1 VLKIAVITAS
11 DRAYSGEYEDMSGP
25 KIKEIIEKSG
35 INSIVSVTVVPD
47 EKDLLKKEI
56 EWNLDKDYIITTGGT
71 GLSKRDI
78 TPEVTRSLC
87 DVELPGIA
95 EMLRTESYKET
106 KFSVFS
112 RGTAGIIKKTIIINF
127 PGSVKAVTLC
137 TELIIPV
144 LEHGISML
152 HGGKH

>member
-1 VLKIAVITAS
+1 MLKIAVITAS
-11 DRAYSGEYEDMSGP
+11 DRAYNGEYEDRSGP

-35 INSIVSVTVVPD
+35 IEVAVSLSIVPD
-47 EKDLLKKEI
+47 EKGILKKEI

-71 GLSKRDI
+71 GISDRDI

-87 DVELPGIA
+87 DKELPGIT
-95 EMLRTESYKET
+95 EMLRSESYKET
-106 KFSVFS
+106 KFAVFS
-112 RGTAGIIKKTIIINF
+112 RGIAGIRKKTIIINF

-137 TELIIPV
+137 TKLILPV

-152 HGGKH
+152 NGGKH

>member
-1 VLKIAVITAS
+1 MLKIAVITAS
-11 DRAYSGEYEDMSGP
+11 DRAYSGEYEDRSGP
-25 KIKEIIEKSG
+25 KIKEIIEGSDVG
-35 INSIVSVTVVPD
+35 AIVSLTVVPD
-47 EKDLLKKEI
+47 EKVLLKKEI

-71 GLSKRDI
+71 GISKRDI

-87 DVELPGIA
+87 DIELPGIA

-112 RGTAGIIKKTIIINF
+112 RGTAGLIKKTIIINF
-127 PGSVKAVTLC
+127 PGSVKAVILC
-137 TELIIPV
+137 TNLILPV

>member
-1 VLKIAVITAS
+1 MLKIAVITAS
-11 DRAYSGEYEDMSGP
+11 DRSYSGEYEDRSGP
-25 KIKEIIEKSG
+25 KIKEIIDGSDVKA
-35 INSIVSVTVVPD
+35 IVSVTVVPD
-47 EKDLLKKEI
+47 EKALLKKEI

-71 GLSKRDI
+71 GISRRDI

-87 DVELPGIA
+87 EMELPGIT
-95 EMLRTESYKET
+95 EMLRAESYKET
-106 KFSVFS
+106 KYSVFS

-137 TELIIPV
+137 TKLILPI

-152 HGGKH
+152 QGGKH

>member
-1 VLKIAVITAS
+1 MLKIAVITAS
-11 DRAYSGEYEDMSGP
+11 DRSYSGEYEDRSGP
-25 KIKEIIEKSG
+25 KIKEIIDGSDVKA
-35 INSIVSVTVVPD
+35 IVSVTVVPD
-47 EKDLLKKEI
+47 EKALLKKEI

-71 GLSKRDI
+71 GISRRDI

-87 DVELPGIA
+87 EMELPGIA
-95 EMLRTESYKET
+95 EMLRAESYKET
-106 KFSVFS
+106 KYSVFS

-137 TELIIPV
+137 TKLILPI

-152 HGGKH
+152 QGGKH